1 MRTLSNAPRL
11 SNTITFSLSKPL
23 RTYITDYLAHRNAQ
37 ALNNSEHPQHDHPRP
52 LNTSEF
58 LRTALRHFLDNPHL
72 HKIPK
77 DINPLL
83 TNTNRQAVIR
93 DAMLATNINSRTHK
107 HDRAGRPK
115 PNPDH
120 DLRDRLDI
128 YCKSHNLQ
136 ASTAMRR
143 ASYQYI
149 KAHNPDQHIDPLAIV
164 DAWGDR

>member
-11 SNTITFSLSKPL
+11 SNTVTFSLSTSL
-23 RTYITDYLAHRNAQ
+23 RTYIMDYLAHRNAQ
-37 ALNNSEHPQHDHPRP
+37 ALNDPEHLHP

-58 LRTALRHFLDNPHL
+58 LRTALRYFLDNPHL
-72 HKIPK
+72 HKMPT
-77 DINPLL
+77 DLRPLL
-83 TNTNRQAVIR
+83 TDTNRLAVTR

-107 HDRAGRPK
+107 HDRSGRAK

-136 ASTAMRR
+136 ASTALRR
-143 ASYQYI
+143 AVQQYI
-149 KAHNPDQHIDPLAIV
+149 RDHNPDQHIDPIAVV